1 MEKSELESFAV
12 NLKTVEN
19 ELGTFSLGK
28 VLGHGG
34 TSVVREA
41 TLGGLSNKKFAI
53 KFLLKDVSKRQG
65 KDYLRFK
72 QAYVNLSSIQ
82 HLGCSIPLLLLSRH
96 ESEDVV
102 LPYVV
107 MGRADSDLKRELK
120 GKTVSIEQFER
131 IFLRLL
137 NLISIIHKHG
147 IVHRDLKPENVFVI
161 GGRLFLGD
169 FDISKFDDSENLV
182 LVDTKPGDRLAN
194 YLFSA
199 PEQSNPKI
207 GDVCNASDWYAFAQI
222 MIWIVKGQT
231 VRGLTQIR
239 LKDIDLKYAKFDE
252 LFSQLLQQNPK
263 DRLQTGDEI
272 QEFLRRH
279 DEDIQRNEART
290 KAIKSLRLFDDIVRK
305 YSCKVACSQEAVV
318 PIVDRSAINDVLCY
332 FRDNIQELSL
342 YVVYDGKDF
351 SIDSLSQI
359 GDQVWTFG
367 IDEICVDALFIY
379 KHFASGG
386 NIVVVRGADMPAE
399 FDVGTT
405 RDYEE
410 FARFKGTNVSRAE
423 YDAGWAVIN
432 GQNVR
437 LNGEAK
443 LVARQLSATLYFIAP
458 AVSPLCE
465 RKTFELVS
473 QIGVSFHANK
483 IIDEHWLETAMCG
496 KIRRASAIRLY
507 D

>member
-28 VLGHGG
+28 FLGHGG

-82 HLGCSIPLLLLSRH
+82 HLGCCIPLLLLSRH

-305 YSCKVACSQEAVV
+305 KLLSRLLIALLLTTCCVISEIIYRNC
-318 PIVDRSAINDVLCY
+318 LCM
-332 FRDNIQELSL
+332 LSM
-342 YVVYDGKDF
+342 
-351 SIDSLSQI
+351 
-359 GDQVWTFG
+359 T
-367 IDEICVDALFIY
+367 
-379 KHFASGG
+379 
-386 NIVVVRGADMPAE
+386 
-399 FDVGTT
+399 
-405 RDYEE
+405 
-410 FARFKGTNVSRAE
+410 AR
-423 YDAGWAVIN
+423 I
-432 GQNVR
+432 
-437 LNGEAK
+437 
-443 LVARQLSATLYFIAP
+443 LV
-458 AVSPLCE
+458 
-465 RKTFELVS
+465 
-473 QIGVSFHANK
+473 
-483 IIDEHWLETAMCG
+483 
-496 KIRRASAIRLY
+496 
-507 D
+507 